1 MPLPTFAILFAGL
14 YLPNNGPIGI
24 CALRIIAIGAQVVF
38 GARICLVE
46 VKRMFSAVATA
57 RHRILPKVHLFVDK
71 NFASCSEKRNFVFWL
86 SPMV

>member
-38 GARICLVE
+38 VVQE
-46 VKRMFSAVATA
+46 F
-57 RHRILPKVHLFVDK
+57 
-71 NFASCSEKRNFVFWL
+71 L
-86 SPMV
+86 SSRG